1 MLVASGLAGRVDVA
15 GDVVATQHDARIG
28 RLHASVIISAGDA
41 VDIGMRVSACLD
53 HHQSTIGGSVFY
65 LDRGLSL
72 RGSAQAREHVHS

>member
-28 RLHASVIISAGDA
+28 RLHAGVIISAGDA
-41 VDIGMRVSACLD
+41 VDIGMRVSTCLD
-53 HHQSTIGGSVFY
+53 HHQFAIKGTVY